1 MEQLKQYK
9 CPVCGGEVAFD
20 SSIQKMKCPYC
31 DTEFEVDYFEK
42 PDEFG
47 EGSEQGET
55 AAETEQ
61 DGPVSPTSQW
71 SQEEAASMRVYACTA
86 CGGEIVTDETTAATD
101 CPFCGNHVVMKEQL
115 SGDLKPDF
123 VIPFRKSKNEAINTY
138 RKYIKKKDFVPRIF
152 KDSGHIDTMKAV
164 YVPFWLF
171 DMEADADMIL
181 SARTTRVWIQGDEE
195 FTEVKE
201 YDVRRQGQ
209 MHFERVP
216 ADGSTSMDDALMESL
231 EPYHYEEMVPFSAG
245 YLAGY
250 LADRYDVSAEECIDR
265 VKARVR
271 KSTERQIISSVQGY
285 DFVKPVESNIDV
297 TATGISYALCPV
309 WLLTTRWG
317 KENYLFAMNGQTGA
331 MIGDLPFDKKAFWK
345 YVLIRGLITAVVIY
359 LIMWIIV
366 LM

>member
-1 MEQLKQYK
+1 
-9 CPVCGGEVAFD
+9 
-20 SSIQKMKCPYC
+20 
-31 DTEFEVDYFEK
+31 
-42 PDEFG
+42 
-47 EGSEQGET
+47 
-55 AAETEQ
+55 
-61 DGPVSPTSQW
+61 
-71 SQEEAASMRVYACTA
+71 
-86 CGGEIVTDETTAATD
+86 
-101 CPFCGNHVVMKEQL
+101 
-115 SGDLKPDF
+115 
-123 VIPFRKSKNEAINTY
+123 
-138 RKYIKKKDFVPRIF
+138 
-152 KDSGHIDTMKAV
+152 MKAV

-297 TATGISYALCPV
+297 AATGISYALCPV

-331 MIGDLPFDKKAFWK
+331 MIGDLPFDKKSFWK